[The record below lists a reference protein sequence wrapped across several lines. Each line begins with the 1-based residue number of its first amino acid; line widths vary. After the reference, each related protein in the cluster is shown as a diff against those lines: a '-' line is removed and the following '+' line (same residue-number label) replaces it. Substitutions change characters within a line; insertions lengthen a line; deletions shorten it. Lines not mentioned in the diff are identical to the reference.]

1 MSRRPLHD
9 LTAGL
14 VIASLA
20 ALSLPSA
27 LAHEA
32 LHEDLRI
39 AHPFATPT
47 PPGAPT
53 GAAYLDISVGGDRP
67 ARLIGASSPV
77 SEVVEL
83 HVMTQEDDRMVMRRL
98 EAIEIAPNETLTMRP
113 GGGEHLMLINLDAPL
128 TLGQR
133 FPLTLEFA
141 ERDSVEV
148 EVWVEEAA
156 IGSEAADGHHH
167 H

>member
-1 MSRRPLHD
+1 MFAVSLRRLA
-9 LTAGL
+9 LAAGL
-14 VIASLA
+14 A
-20 ALSLPSA
+20 AVALPA
-27 LAHEA
+27 LAHDF
-32 LHEDLRI
+32 HHDDLRI

-47 PPGAPT
+47 PPGAPN
-53 GAAYLDISVGGDRP
+53 GAAYLDIGVEGERP

-83 HVMTQEDDRMVMRRL
+83 HDMTMEDDRMVMRKL
-98 EAIEIAPNETLTMRP
+98 EAFEIAPGETLTMRP
-113 GGGEHLMLINLDAPL
+113 GGGKHLMLINLEAPL
-128 TLGQR
+128 SVGQR

-156 IGSEAADGHHH
+156 VGSEAADAHHH
-167 H
+167 HHH

>member
-1 MSRRPLHD
+1 MPALSLRLG
-9 LTAGL
+9 LAAGL
-14 VIASLA
+14 AVAALA
-20 ALSLPSA
+20 ALPPSA

-32 LHEDLRI
+32 HHEDLRI

-47 PPGAPT
+47 PPGAPN
-53 GAAYLDISVGGDRP
+53 GAAYLDIGVGGEQP

-83 HVMTQEDDRMVMRRL
+83 HDMTLEEQRMVMRQR
-98 EAIEIAPNETLTMRP
+98 EAFEIAPGETLTMRP
-113 GGGEHLMLINLDAPL
+113 GGGKHLMLINLNAPL
-128 TLGQR
+128 AVGQR

-156 IGSEAADGHHH
+156 AGSEAADAHHH
-167 H
+167 